1 MENASKALLMA
12 GTILI
17 GILIIAIA
25 VYLASN
31 FSQASEAYYKRWT
44 TEQVQQYNDQI
55 TKNFITE
62 NGKTYVTAQGIIT
75 IRNLISREKYQG
87 LTTIKNASGSDI
99 SPSSENIL
107 QTSFDV
113 NNGTLNKY
121 EVTLEIDSETGI
133 IKKIA
138 VKYP

>member
-17 GILIIAIA
+17 GMLIISLG

-31 FSQASEAYYKRWT
+31 FSQTSEAYYKRWN
-44 TEQVQQYNDQI
+44 TEQIQQYNDQI

-75 IRNLISREKYQG
+75 IRNLINMEKYKG
-87 LTTIKNASGSDI
+87 LTTITKNNNNNSDI
-99 SPSSENIL
+99 QKPSEEIL
-107 QTSFDV
+107 KNSFKED
-113 NNGTLNKY
+113 GTLNKY
-121 EVTLEIDSETGI
+121 EVKIERDSETGI
-133 IKKIA
+133 ITKIK
-138 VKYP
+138 VDY

>member
-55 TKNFITE
+55 TKNFVTKD
-62 NGKTYVTAQGIIT
+62 GKTYVTAQGIIT
-75 IRNLISREKYQG
+75 IRNLIKMEKYKG
-87 LTTIKNASGSDI
+87 LTTIKKYNGNDI
-99 SPSSENIL
+99 EEESEEIL
-107 QTSFDV
+107 KNSFEED
-113 NNGTLNKY
+113 GTLRKY
-121 EVTLEIDSETGI
+121 EVTVERDSETGI
-133 IKKIA
+133 ITKIT
-138 VKYP
+138 VQY